1 MPKDITEL
9 YASMNTP
16 IIVGHSMTQPEVK
29 TPEEIVRKHLEHRSK
44 EIKELEDAGYDYNG
58 QEAWLEAMSRV
69 GRR

>member
-16 IIVGHSMTQPEVK
+16 IIVGQSMSKIEGKSPDEL
-29 TPEEIVRKHLEHRSK
+29 VRKHLERRKK
-44 EIKELEDAGYDYNG
+44 EIEEMEKVGYDYNG